1 MCIARYSHPVAASGE
16 AGRSRLN
23 YTVSPHGRRLRA
35 HHGQAVARHL
45 PADDP
50 VRLRGGLGSGL
61 PCDGCDA
68 VIASSEPED
77 EVEMPDGRILR
88 FHVGCAGL
96 WRALK
101 QAMPKS

>member
-1 MCIARYSHPVAASGE
+1 MDAAS
-16 AGRSRLN
+16 
-23 YTVSPHGRRLRA
+23 
-35 HHGQAVARHL
+35 ARIMDKLWQGTL

-68 VIASSEPED
+68 VIASSEPEH
-77 EVEMPDGRILR
+77 EVEMPDGRTLLR
-88 FHVGCAGL
+88 FHVACTGL